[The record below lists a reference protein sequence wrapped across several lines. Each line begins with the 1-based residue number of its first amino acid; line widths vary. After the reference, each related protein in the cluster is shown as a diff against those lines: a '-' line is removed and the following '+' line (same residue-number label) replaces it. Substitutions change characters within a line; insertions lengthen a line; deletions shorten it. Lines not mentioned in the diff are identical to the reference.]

1 MKKIFLYIFLSLMF
15 SNTVSATYLVL
26 GKYGCGQIL
35 DDDRKDDTVSK
46 YQTKSYIQGYITGLN
61 YANDSSKGEG
71 VKSASLYYAVIKFCK
86 ENPFKGI
93 HHAAEEIYFNQLK

>member
-1 MKKIFLYIFLSLMF
+1 MF

-61 YANDSSKGEG
+61 YANDSSKGKG
-71 VKSASLYYAVIKFCK
+71 VKSNSLYYSVIKFCK
-86 ENPFKGI
+86 ENPLKGI
-93 HHAAEEIYFNQLK
+93 HDAAEEIYFYQIK